1 MFETETR
8 VSYYRA
14 RYYDPQT
21 GRFLS
26 EDPAAVG
33 HYSIYAYA
41 HNSPILW
48 LDPTGQITE
57 QQAQQIINVWQNS
70 GAAVGGI
77 LGFLGGGGGGLIGGP
92 AAEVTV
98 PAGALV
104 GAAAGA
110 TIGAVAGR
118 AIGTLIVHLAKAND
132 SSGSSCDSDDAPRQ
146 FKKLS
151 KGEIKALEDNG
162 IDPHDLKPNSRYDLF
177 KDQDGNIRVMPKD
190 GSGPGDPTGLNIKD
204 FI

>member
-1 MFETETR
+1 
-8 VSYYRA
+8 V
-14 RYYDPQT
+14 
-21 GRFLS
+21 
-26 EDPAAVG
+26 
-33 HYSIYAYA
+33 

-48 LDPTGQITE
+48 LDPTGLITE

-70 GAAVGGI
+70 GAAIGGI
-77 LGFLGGGGGGLIGGP
+77 LGFLGGGGTGLIGGQ

-98 PAGALV
+98 PAGAVL

-110 TIGAVAGR
+110 TGGAIVGR
-118 AIGTLIVHLAKAND
+118 AIGNLLVHLAKGND
-132 SSGSSCDSDDAPRQ
+132 SSGSSSHCESSDDSPRQ
-146 FKKLS
+146 FKRLS
-151 KGEIKALEDNG
+151 KGEVKALEEKG
-162 IDPHDLKPNSRYDLF
+162 VDPHELKPNSRYDLF